1 MADGAPIRVAVGF
14 AAAAPVSPG
23 HRSGATAWN
32 AIASVGMIWAMVSG
46 FGDMSSLLKQAQDMQ
61 KRMQDAQR
69 SLGERILEG
78 SAGGGA
84 VKAYVNGNQEL
95 QAIKIAK
102 EVVDPADVE
111 ALEDIVTAA
120 VKQALHAAKELRER
134 EMAKVTGGLNL
145 PGMGF

>member
-1 MADGAPIRVAVGF
+1 MA
-14 AAAAPVSPG
+14 
-23 HRSGATAWN
+23 
-32 AIASVGMIWAMVSG
+32 SG

-61 KRMQDAQR
+61 RRMAEATR

-84 VKAYVNGNQEL
+84 VKAFVNGNQEL
-95 QAIKIAK
+95 QAVKIAK
-102 EVVDPADVE
+102 AAVDPSDVE
-111 ALEDIVTAA
+111 TLEDLVTGA
-120 VKQALHAAKELRER
+120 VKQAMQAAKELRDR